1 MRTLRAIAEAVAPGS
16 EALPAAESDV
26 RVAELVSGFLIRLP
40 ARTAGFVR
48 LALRLFEW
56 LPSPRR
62 FSAMSLER
70 RTRFLAS
77 LERSRLG
84 PRRDL
89 LLLAKTLSMIGWAR
103 DERVRKVVGYE
114 SRCAVREGEPEP
126 QAGPLGDLAPA
137 GDGEDC
143 DVAIVGSGAGGSAAA
158 YVLASAGLDVL
169 VLESGPHVDRESYP
183 TDPIEGLPL
192 MYRDGGLTIAAG
204 KPAIPIPVG
213 RTVGGTTVINSGTC
227 FRAPQHVLSGW
238 AEREGID
245 WATGLDERYGDAEE
259 MLAVAPLD
267 PERMG
272 RNGQLCMEGAA
283 ALGASGGP
291 IARNAG
297 ACVQCSSCPL
307 GCRIDAKRSAHVSY
321 LPAAVAAGARVR
333 AGVRVER
340 VLVEDGRARGLGCV
354 AGLPTTAAEEADLK
368 GGGAETRPWTVNA
381 RAVISAAGA
390 FGTPELLLRSGLRH
404 PALGRNLHVH
414 PAAWIGA
421 RYEED
426 VRGWEGVMQSYYVD
440 EWQPQGILLEATFT
454 PLSFGAQ
461 WLPGVGAELME
472 RVERFDR
479 IASIGVHLHDHSS
492 GRVGLRRDG
501 SLRLSYGLSA
511 EEAATI
517 QFGIARA
524 AEIHFA
530 AGATE
535 VYPNTG
541 PVSVLGRG
549 RLAEFEARSFRP
561 GDLRLEAFHPMSTA
575 RMGSDPAR
583 SVTDPD
589 GAVRGTEGLFVAD
602 GSLFPDSVGVNPM
615 MTIIACAMRVAEGV
629 GQYASATTS
638 SRIWRKEPIATPST
652 AAMATNR
659 PIFGSAPSG
668 RSIST

>member
-16 EALPAAESDV
+16 ATLPAAETQV
-26 RVAELVSGFLIRLP
+26 PVAELVGSLVTRLP
-40 ARTAGFVR
+40 ARTVSFVK

-56 LPSPRR
+56 LPFPRR
-62 FSAMSLER
+62 FSRMDIER
-70 RTRFLAS
+70 RTALLAK
-77 LERSRLG
+77 LEGSKLG

-89 LLLAKTLSMIGWAR
+89 LLLAKTLSMVGWAR
-103 DERVRKVVGYE
+103 DERVRQVVGYE
-114 SRCAVREGEPEP
+114 ARCAVREGTPEP
-126 QAGPLGDLAPA
+126 QVGPLGDLVPA
-137 GDGEDC
+137 GEGEDC
-143 DVAIVGSGAGGSAAA
+143 EVAIVGSGAGGAVAAFA
-158 YVLASAGLDVL
+158 LAQAGLDVL
-169 VLESGPHVDRESYP
+169 VLESGPYVNRDSYP
-183 TDPIEGLPL
+183 SDPIEGLPL

-227 FRAPQHVLSGW
+227 FRAPREVLSEW
-238 AEREGID
+238 AERDGIG
-245 WATGLDERYGDAEE
+245 WASELDGRYEAAEE
-259 MLAVAPLD
+259 MLAVTPLD

-272 RNGQLCMEGAA
+272 RNGQLCAEGAA

-307 GCRIDAKRSAHVSY
+307 GCRLDAKRSAHVSY
-321 LPAAVAAGARVR
+321 LPAAVASGARVR

-340 VLVEDGRARGLGCV
+340 VLLEDGRALGLDCR
-354 AGLPTTAAEEADLK
+354 AGYPTTAAEEAALA
-368 GGGAETRPWTVNA
+368 GRPGEARPWQVRA
-381 RAVISAAGA
+381 KAVISAGGA
-390 FGTPELLLRSGLRH
+390 FGTPELLLRSGLDH

-421 RYEED
+421 RYEQD

-461 WLPGVGAELME
+461 WLPGVGAEFME
-472 RVERFDR
+472 RVGRFDR
-479 IASIGVHLHDHSS
+479 IASIGVHLHDRSS
-492 GRVGLRRDG
+492 GRVGLRPDG
-501 SLRLSYGLSA
+501 SLRLSYALDA
-511 EEAATI
+511 EEARTI

-524 AEIHFA
+524 AEVHFA

-541 PVSVLGRG
+541 PVSVIKRG
-549 RLAEFEARSFRP
+549 QLAEFESARFRP

-575 RMGSDPAR
+575 RMGADPAV
-583 SVTDPD
+583 SVTDPE
-589 GAVRGTEGLFVAD
+589 GAVRGAEGLFVAD
-602 GSLFPDSVGVNPM
+602 GSLLPGSVGVNPM
-615 MTIIACAMRVAEGV
+615 MTIIACAMRIADGV
-629 GQYASATTS
+629 GQYASATS
-638 SRIWRKEPIATPST
+638 SRICRKEPIATPST

-659 PIFGSAPSG
+659 PTFGSAPSG

>member
-1 MRTLRAIAEAVAPGS
+1 VQ
-16 EALPAAESDV
+16 V
-26 RVAELVSGFLIRLP
+26 VK
-40 ARTAGFVR
+40 

-56 LPSPRR
+56 LPFPRR
-62 FSAMSLER
+62 LSRMSVER
-70 RTRFLAS
+70 RTAFLAK
-77 LERSRLG
+77 LEGSRFG

-89 LLLAKTLSMIGWAR
+89 LLLAKTLSMVGWAR
-103 DERVRKVVGYE
+103 DERVREVVGYE
-114 SRCAVREGEPEP
+114 SRCAVREGAPEP
-126 QAGPLGDLAPA
+126 QAGPLGDIVPS

-143 DVAIVGSGAGGSAAA
+143 DVAIVGSGAGGAVAAH
-158 YVLASAGLDVL
+158 VLAQAGLDVL
-169 VLESGPHVDRESYP
+169 VLESGPHVDRTSYP

-192 MYRDGGLTIAAG
+192 MYRDGGLTIATG

-227 FRAPQHVLSGW
+227 FRAPDEVL
-238 AEREGID
+238 AEWRERDGID
-245 WATGLDERYGDAEE
+245 WATDLDERYGSAEE
-259 MLAVAPLD
+259 MLAVTPLD
-267 PERMG
+267 PERIG

-307 GCRIDAKRSAHVSY
+307 GCSIDAKRAAHVSY
-321 LPAAVAAGARVR
+321 MPAAVAAGARLR

-340 VLVEDGRARGLGCV
+340 VLVEDGRAHGLDCR
-354 AGLPTTAAEEADLK
+354 AGYPTTAVEETARA
-368 GGGAETRPWTVNA
+368 GRPAETRSWRVNA
-381 RAVISAAGA
+381 KAVISAGGA
-390 FGTPELLLRSGLRH
+390 FGTPELLLRSGVGH

-421 RYEED
+421 RYDED

-461 WLPGVGAELME
+461 WLPGVGPAFMQ

-479 IASIGVHLHDHSS
+479 IASIGVHLHDRSS
-492 GRVGLRRDG
+492 GRVALAGNG
-501 SLRLSYGLSA
+501 SLRLSYELSA
-511 EEAATI
+511 EEARTI

-524 AEIHFA
+524 AEVHFA

-541 PVSVLGRG
+541 PVSVIKRG
-549 RLAEFEARSFRP
+549 QLADFESRRFRP

-575 RMGSDPAR
+575 RMGSDPAT
-583 SVTDPD
+583 SVTDPE
-589 GAVRGTEGLFVAD
+589 GAVRGTEGLYVAD
-602 GSLFPDSVGVNPM
+602 GSLLPSSVGVNPM

-629 GQYASATTS
+629 GQYSTTS

-668 RSIST
+668 RSSST